1 MVVGLE
7 TTEMTETA
15 SERTVRGKEGEEG
28 REKTPMS
35 RTLTS
40 RSMGRESI
48 SRHPTPYTDTK
59 TETDSET

>member
-28 REKTPMS
+28 LEKTPMS
-35 RTLTS
+35 RKLTS
-40 RSMGRESI
+40 RLMRRGSLSP
-48 SRHPTPYTDTK
+48 HPTL
-59 TETDSET
+59 